1 MRSSGWSSD
10 VCSSDLRW
18 AWPRDHSA
26 VILTNE
32 RPERM
37 PRDIAEAPLYDEE
50 LICVGAASLIEK
62 LGSGS
67 TFPDVEAAYSRSE
80 EHTSELQSLMR
91 ISYAVFSLKK
101 KKIPNAYQ
109 PFLYKI

>member
-50 LICVGAASLIEK
+50 LICVGAASLSET
-62 LGSGS
+62 LGSGR

-80 EHTSELQSLMR
+80 ERCVGQECVGRSRYRWSPYH
-91 ISYAVFSLKK
+91 
-101 KKIPNAYQ
+101 
-109 PFLYKI
+109 

>member
-67 TFPDVEAAYSRSE
+67 TFPDVEAAYSCS
-80 EHTSELQSLMR
+80 M
-91 ISYAVFSLKK
+91 I
-101 KKIPNAYQ
+101 NANALADMEIGRASCRERVCQYV
-109 PFLYKI
+109 